1 MCWVGENIVGNVKWD
16 NVRLQ
21 RLSSFPYD
29 RITIN
34 EFWRIVYLL
43 PGNRLIKAFG
53 SGDRLA
59 MTRNR
64 ARFWMV
70 IDCFVSNNDHP
81 ELTSY

>member
-1 MCWVGENIVGNVKWD
+1 MRQCRTTKLV
-16 NVRLQ
+16 
-21 RLSSFPYD
+21 FFYD
-29 RITIN
+29 RIIIN
-34 EFWRIVYLL
+34 AFWRIVYLL

-70 IDCFVSNNDHP
+70 IDCFVSNNDTRISQLLMQAFALFRLR
-81 ELTSY
+81 E